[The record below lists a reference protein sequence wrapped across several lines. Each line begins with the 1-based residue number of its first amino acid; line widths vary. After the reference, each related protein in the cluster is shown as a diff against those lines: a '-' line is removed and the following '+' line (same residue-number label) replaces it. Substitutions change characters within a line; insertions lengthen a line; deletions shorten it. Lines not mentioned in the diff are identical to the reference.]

1 MSYEPTPE
9 LELKAAEERK
19 LLHSSVVELKSIVR
33 EKTDV
38 HRLATQY
45 AVPASALAALM
56 AMVVGYGFTGMFT
69 RH

>member
-9 LELKAAEERK
+9 LELRAAEQRK
-19 LLHSSVVELKSIVR
+19 ALHTTVVELKSMVK

-38 HRLATQY
+38 HRLASEY
-45 AVPASALAALM
+45 ALPVSGVAALAGL
-56 AMVVGYGFTGMFT
+56 VLGYGVTGIFT